1 MHVFLEGEKIGSNG
15 EEIFRFSMY
24 NYCSANSVCAKTNI
38 LKCLVGFCNLSLGRY
53 GTLLTGINLW

>member
-15 EEIFRFSMY
+15 EEIFRFSIY
-24 NYCSANSVCAKTNI
+24 NYLGKLVCVKTNI